1 MLGGVWIA
9 AAILLTRAVEPCV
22 IVAAMATEHARV
34 VHLACDFL
42 HSYLTRDGGLVPSDA
57 QFLDLTEGNFLTA
70 DAIAGMLAKLR
81 GRSFNQVLDELPRRD
96 EGYPPD
102 PAAASLWAT
111 AVAQLKNVHVYGW
124 KAARPQPPR
133 DYDLPTA
140 FRSSFNLVVALAIEF
155 AAETDKSAGQLAELL
170 KDSAAAEMLQTQL
183 FRPHQIRHAVAADR
197 RPGAERVKRRA
208 RPIT

>member
-1 MLGGVWIA
+1 
-9 AAILLTRAVEPCV
+9 
-22 IVAAMATEHARV
+22 MATEQSHV

-42 HSYLTRDGGLVPSDA
+42 HSYLTRDGGLVPTDG
-57 QFLDLTEGNFLTA
+57 QFVELTEGNFLTS

-102 PAAASLWAT
+102 PAATSLWAT

-124 KAARPQPPR
+124 TAARPHPPR

-140 FRSSFNLVVALAIEF
+140 FRSSFNLVVALAVEF
-155 AAETDKSAGQLAELL
+155 AAETDKSAGH
-170 KDSAAAEMLQTQL
+170 
-183 FRPHQIRHAVAADR
+183 P
-197 RPGAERVKRRA
+197 
-208 RPIT
+208 